1 MKRFCN
7 GIQVAIAGSLSAY
20 FMLALVLLVFVHP
33 VLSYYAKVSFALSNG
48 QLLLLGI
55 LLLVCVAVLFWKTY
69 GDSDLNEQYAS
80 KRYIILLSV
89 ILFLAQ
95 AFVFWHMYFRTGWD
109 VDRVLS
115 IAQEKYINGQI
126 TSDMSWYLSRYEN
139 NLMITAVLIQ
149 IFKWCGMNMALE
161 HVIYV
166 SALVTSALAS
176 VAGAL
181 MFSVVEQIAGQIYAY
196 GAWMVYAV
204 HIGLSPWLTIPYS
217 DAYGL
222 IVPILILWIYCRPTE
237 NSKKIWIF
245 KWAAIG
251 FLAYVGLKL
260 KPQIFIVVIAIAGI
274 EVLHLMQSL
283 QKESVQKF
291 GKRFLAMSLG
301 VSASILFY
309 SQVVIPTVDFQEFP
323 DVAFGPSHFLMMGLN
338 DETLGGYSQEDAD
351 FSASFPDVPSRNQAN
366 WEMIKQR
373 IQDYGPAGLARHLR
387 DKTMVNFGD
396 GTYAWSE
403 EGNFYL
409 EVYEDRDL
417 CFSPFFKNVYY
428 EDGKY
433 YPWFAALEQAIWLTL
448 LFCSMGSVIYVWK
461 RKQDVPKGV
470 HVLLLALVGLSL
482 FELLFESRARYLF
495 TYGPFFIIAACI
507 GLQGY
512 IDLVRSMRKTSN
524 SKAIRE

>member
-33 VLSYYAKVSFALSNG
+33 VYSYYLKESFALPNG
-48 QLLLLGI
+48 LLLLCGG
-55 LLLVCVAVLFWKTY
+55 LFLVCVVVLLRKKY
-69 GDSDLNEQYAS
+69 GKHDLNEKYAS
-80 KRYIILLSV
+80 KRYIIVLSV
-89 ILFLAQ
+89 ILFLVQ

-109 VDRVLS
+109 VDLVLS
-115 IAQEKYINGQI
+115 IAQEKYLNGEI
-126 TSDMSWYLSRYEN
+126 TGDMSWYLSRYQN
-139 NLMITAVLIQ
+139 NLMITGILLR
-149 IFKWCGMNMALE
+149 IFKWCGMNMPREGVL
-161 HVIYV
+161 YV
-166 SALVTSALAS
+166 STLITSALAS
-176 VAGAL
+176 IAGTL
-181 MFSVVEQIAGQIYAY
+181 MFSVVKQVAGLIYAY

-204 HIGLSPWLTIPYS
+204 HIGLNPWITIPYT

-222 IVPILILWIYCRPTE
+222 IVPILILWLYFRPE
-237 NSKKIWIF
+237 SDSKKSWIL

-260 KPQIFIVVIAIAGI
+260 KPQIFIVAIAIVGI
-274 EVLHLMQSL
+274 EVLHFMQNL
-283 QKESVQKF
+283 KKETAKQ
-291 GKRFLAMSLG
+291 FLKHLFAMILG
-301 VSASILFY
+301 VAISTLFY
-309 SQVVIPTVDFQEFP
+309 SKMVVPTVGFQEFP

-338 DETLGGYSQEDAD
+338 QKTIGGYSQEDAD
-351 FSASFPDVPSRNQAN
+351 FSASFPDVASRNQAN

-396 GTYAWSE
+396 GTYAWSV
-403 EGNFYL
+403 EGSFYL

-417 CFSPFFKNVYY
+417 CFSPFFKNLYY
-428 EDGKY
+428 RGGKY

>member
-7 GIQVAIAGSLSAY
+7 GIQVAIAGGLSAY
-20 FMLALVLLVFVHP
+20 FMLALVLLVFVQP
-33 VLSYYAKVSFALSNG
+33 VLSYYAKASFVMPNG
-48 QLLLLGI
+48 QLLLMGI
-55 LLLVCVAVLFWKTY
+55 LLLVCVVVLFWKKY
-69 GDSDLNEQYAS
+69 DDRDLNEKYAS
-80 KRYIILLSV
+80 KRYIIILSV
-89 ILFLAQ
+89 ILFLVQ

-109 VDRVLS
+109 VDLVLS
-115 IAQEKYINGQI
+115 IAQEKYLNGEI
-126 TSDMSWYLSRYEN
+126 TGDMSWYLSRYQN
-139 NLMITAVLIQ
+139 NLMITAVLVQ

-176 VAGAL
+176 VAGVL
-181 MFSVVEQIAGQIYAY
+181 MFSVVKQVAGQSYAY

-237 NSKKIWIF
+237 NTKKIWIF
-245 KWAAIG
+245 RWVAIG
-251 FLAYVGLKL
+251 FLSYVGLKL
-260 KPQIFIVVIAIAGI
+260 KPQIFIVVIAIVGI
-274 EVLHLMQSL
+274 EALYLMQSL

-291 GKRFLAMSLG
+291 CKQLLAMLLG

-309 SQVVIPTVDFQEFP
+309 SQVVIPTVGFQEFP

-338 DETLGGYSQEDAD
+338 QKTTGGYSQEDVD
-351 FSASFPDVPSRNQAN
+351 FSGSFPDVPSRNQAN

-373 IQDYGPAGLARHLR
+373 ILDYGPAGLARHLR

-396 GTYAWSE
+396 GTYAWSV
-403 EGNFYL
+403 EGSFYL
-409 EVYEDRDL
+409 EVYEDRDSH
-417 CFSPFFKNVYY
+417 FSPFFKNLYY
-428 EDGKY
+428 RGGKC
-433 YPWFAALEQAIWLTL
+433 YPWFAAFEQAIWLTL
-448 LFCSMGSVIYVWK
+448 LFFSMGSVFYVWK
-461 RKQDVPKGV
+461 RKQDIPEGISA
-470 HVLLLALVGLSL
+470 LLLALVGLSL

-495 TYGPFFIIAACI
+495 TYGPFFIISACI

-512 IDLVRSMRKTSN
+512 IDLVRSMRKTSD
-524 SKAIRE
+524 SKAISE